1 MSVEQ
6 LMPTVQQLSVSERL
20 ELIERIW
27 DTLPESLEPPEVP
40 DWHIDI
46 LKKRLAAAEANPG
59 EGTPLEEFIE
69 ELRKTP

>member
-1 MSVEQ
+1 MTVEN
-6 LMPTVQQLSVSERL
+6 LMPSVQQLSVAERL

-27 DTLPESLEPPEVP
+27 DSLPESLEPSDVP

-59 EGTPLEEFIE
+59 DGTPLEEFIE

>member
-1 MSVEQ
+1 MTVEN
-6 LMPTVQQLSVSERL
+6 LMPSVQQLSVRERL

-27 DTLPESLEPPEVP
+27 DSLPESLESADVP